1 MTDRNQMTL
10 PATCNLHGIAGFTNL
25 RVRLRPRGLEID
37 PHVTGACVLTL
48 SLVDAAVLHSRLAE
62 WL

>member
-1 MTDRNQMTL
+1 MTL
-10 PATCNLHGIAGFTNL
+10 PATCKLHGIAGFTNL
-25 RVRLRPRGLEID
+25 RVRLCPRGLEID

-48 SLVDAAVLHSRLAE
+48 TLVEAALLRSRLAE